1 MKYIKILFFFSILL
15 VLMYFGAQNDQEVSM
30 RFTPNLSIQVPLY
43 VVFIFVSFAVI
54 LFITFV
60 AIVDKLELRI
70 ENRRLTK
77 EIKKLNQEIE
87 KYKTLEAAIKT
98 QGTTTTKPGITPSS
112 VSVGKKW
119 YLFWKK

>member
-98 QGTTTTKPGITPSS
+98 KGTATKPGITPSS